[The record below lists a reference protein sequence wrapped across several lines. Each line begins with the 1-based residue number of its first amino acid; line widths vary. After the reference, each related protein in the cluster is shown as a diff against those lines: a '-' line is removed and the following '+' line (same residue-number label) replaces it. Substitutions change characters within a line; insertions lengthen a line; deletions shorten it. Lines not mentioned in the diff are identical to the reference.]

1 VTSFDLAAA
10 YREVS
15 TAYAVLGL
23 FARCEELRRL
33 DREDADEAP
42 AS

>member
-1 VTSFDLAAA
+1 MTSFDLAAA
-10 YREVS
+10 YRDVGE
-15 TAYAVLGL
+15 AYAVLGL
-23 FARCEELRRL
+23 FARCAELRQI